1 MRFRN
6 PKPREVTLRV
16 RNLGVAPRVGETGG
30 ELCVAPRVSTGGELC
45 VAPILEGSLG
55 RWQKLVAALCDT
67 YHITTWRGGGR
78 GSVPD
83 HNFFLLLFDPGVFI
97 T

>member
-45 VAPILEGSLG
+45 VAPRLEGSLG
-55 RWQKLVAALCDT
+55 RRKKLVAALCDLCDT
-67 YHITTWRGGGR
+67 YHIITWRGEGF
-78 GSVPD
+78 SA
-83 HNFFLLLFDPGVFI
+83 
-97 T
+97 

>member
-45 VAPILEGSLG
+45 VAPRLEGSLG

-67 YHITTWRGGGR
+67 YHITTWRGEGFSTR
-78 GSVPD
+78 SQLC
-83 HNFFLLLFDPGVFI
+83 FASIRSLSL
-97 T
+97 